1 MKQMDVKQLFIAQQM
16 NAPFSQ
22 GVMLMRLWMMQ
33 ISQHALE
40 Q

>member
-1 MKQMDVKQLFIAQQM
+1 MKQMDVKQLFAAQQM
-16 NAPFSQ
+16 NVPFSQ
-22 GVMLMRLWMMQ
+22 GVMRMRLWMMQ